1 MYKRARYPSHSHSR
15 RFLTRA
21 PSCARGEGGLR
32 GLGQREKVGKKK
44 TQGRKESSR
53 QRAGT
58 RPGRFGGG
66 RIKFLRASKSRS
78 KVDQDED
85 EMVWGEGGVRNSG
98 LRREEDKKPETKS
111 WR

>member
-1 MYKRARYPSHSHSR
+1 M
-15 RFLTRA
+15 
-21 PSCARGEGGLR
+21 
-32 GLGQREKVGKKK
+32 
-44 TQGRKESSR
+44 
-53 QRAGT
+53 
-58 RPGRFGGG
+58 
-66 RIKFLRASKSRS
+66 RASKSRS

>member
-44 TQGRKESSR
+44 HKGGKKVRGSGRE
-53 QRAGT
+53 
-58 RPGRFGGG
+58 PGQEG
-66 RIKFLRASKSRS
+66 L
-78 KVDQDED
+78 E
-85 EMVWGEGGVRNSG
+85 GE
-98 LRREEDKKPETKS
+98 E
-111 WR
+111 